1 MIEYQINPQTRYLNS
16 SFQFPEKNRF
26 SLLGLY
32 RPYSLPRVF
41 WKPGKLQRYKI
52 EEQAFVGRDATIP
65 EKYKENFD
73 VSSEGPSSNS
83 RRRAF
88 ARNIESFLIFL
99 R

>member
-52 EEQAFVGRDATIP
+52 EEQAFVVGMQLYLKNIRRISTFRAKALPVTPDG
-65 EKYKENFD
+65 
-73 VSSEGPSSNS
+73 GPSLETSKVS
-83 RRRAF
+83 LYF
-88 ARNIESFLIFL
+88 
-99 R
+99 